1 MNGIQKGKSRNLKEP
16 FPGCLGRMVNLFDL
30 NIGVPGNKLL
40 TENPYQDGKFL
51 IFFQNLC
58 FLIVECSKHERML
71 FIIIF
76 PKRIL

>member
-40 TENPYQDGKFL
+40 TENPYQDGKVP
-51 IFFQNLC
+51 NL
-58 FLIVECSKHERML
+58 FSKSLLPHSGMQ
-71 FIIIF
+71 
-76 PKRIL
+76 